1 MADKKE
7 YYYLNSFL
15 PYAEKRYSILRW
27 GWGGINRTDTIDS
40 GQISDCDGVEIDP
53 PNITVSHKF
62 TPYAHYSEPIGVFG
76 FDDFLVVIYRDSGK
90 IKLDWRCGND
100 IRTGVIGD
108 AKNDTLDKIGRAHV

>member
-40 GQISDCDGVEIDP
+40 GQISDCDGVEI
-53 PNITVSHKF
+53 
-62 TPYAHYSEPIGVFG
+62 E
-76 FDDFLVVIYRDSGK
+76 
-90 IKLDWRCGND
+90 
-100 IRTGVIGD
+100 
-108 AKNDTLDKIGRAHV
+108 IGRAHV